1 MIDLYSNNLVLN
13 EGYSMPNL
21 LIEKAYG
28 CYIEDIN
35 CNKYIDTTLGSGT
48 HILGHSPRVIT
59 ESINN
64 QLKKGVLYC
73 TFNKHTYEAAEL
85 IKQCISSAI
94 DSVVFCNTGSEA
106 TMRAA
111 RIARAYNNK
120 KKIAIFSGSWH
131 GGTELYNF
139 DHDYHSTDYAT
150 EHKSLGIPDDFKK
163 NVIVLPYNNEEAFDL
178 IKKHN
183 SDIAMVIIEP
193 SQGSNPRDD
202 MLEFLTKLRK
212 VTQENKIVLCF
223 DEMITGFRVA
233 IGGCIEYYGVVPDI
247 VTFGKTIG
255 GGLPIGVVAGN
266 SNVMSVINAK
276 QNTLPVFMGGTF
288 SANPLTMST
297 TKALLEYL
305 IKNRDKIYNDLNDKG
320 NYIKNSI
327 NNYCIKN
334 HFSLRMI
341 GIGSML
347 RLVFTDYPVMSRRD
361 RDLQESDIS
370 IQKEFYKELLI
381 KKNIFVNSNGI
392 IFLSTQHSKEVV
404 DSLISG
410 IIDLISLLKT

>member
-1 MIDLYSNNLVLN
+1 
-13 EGYSMPNL
+13 MPNL

-28 CYIEDIN
+28 CFLEDTN
-35 CNKYIDTTLGSGT
+35 CNKYIDTTLGNGT
-48 HILGHSPRVIT
+48 HILGHSPRFIT

-73 TFNKHTYEAAEL
+73 TPNNHTYEVAEL
-85 IKQCISSAI
+85 IKQCVPSAV

-120 KKIAIFSGSWH
+120 NKIAIFSGCWH
-131 GGTELYNF
+131 GGNELYNF
-139 DHDYHSTDYAT
+139 DHNYHSKDYAT
-150 EHKSLGIPDDFKK
+150 KHKSAGIPDNFKN
-163 NVIVLPYNNEEAFDL
+163 NVIVLPYNHNDAFDL
-178 IKKHN
+178 IRKNK
-183 SDIAMVIIEP
+183 DDLAMVIIEP

-202 MLEFLTKLRK
+202 MLKFLTKLRK
-212 VTQENKIVLCF
+212 VTQKNKIVLCF

-247 VTFGKTIG
+247 VTYGKTIG
-255 GGLPIGVVAGN
+255 GGLPIGVVAG
-266 SNVMSVINAK
+266 SSEVMSVISAK
-276 QNTLPVFMGGTF
+276 KNVLPVFMGGTF
-288 SANPLTMST
+288 SANPFTMSS

-305 IKNRDKIYNDLNDKG
+305 IKNRDKIYNDLNIKG

-327 NNYCIKN
+327 NTYCIENKI
-334 HFSLRMI
+334 SLRMI

-347 RLVFTDYPVMSRRD
+347 KLIFTDYPVMSRRD

-370 IQKEFYKELLI
+370 IQKEFYRQLLI

-392 IFLSTQHSKEVV
+392 IFLSTEHSNEVV
-404 DSLISG
+404 DSIISG
-410 IIDLISLLKT
+410 VIELTSLLKD